1 MIRVAFPLF
10 GHGLWIGG
18 LVYLQNTLRLV
29 RERLAGEL
37 EAVLVLSADEYKRFG
52 AEVSPLANETIVD
65 DVFGSWGRGGGLV
78 STLLLGRDRHVHAL
92 LKRARVDVGLEDAS
106 FYGWQPGIGVLA
118 WIPDFQH
125 RFMPE
130 MFSRQEWWHRD
141 IGFRAQVASGRTIMV
156 SSETARADCERFYPA
171 ARGRIRV
178 VRFAAGIDP
187 SVPRTPPASLREKYG
202 LPERFIFLPN
212 QFWRH
217 KNHELVIDAL
227 LHLRAE
233 GQLESVMPIVASG
246 HAADPRHP
254 GHFEALARK
263 VADGNL
269 SSHFQHLGTI
279 PYSDVLGL
287 VVACD
292 HLINPSH
299 FEGWSTTIEEAKALG
314 ARILLSDLPV
324 HREQA
329 PEAIFFSPRSN
340 IECAEA
346 LLAAAAR
353 GPAERPSPTALAA
366 AHEQRLEDHADAFL
380 DAVRATRIPVLSRK

>member
-10 GHGLWIGG
+10 GHGQWMGG

-37 EAVLVLSADEYKRFG
+37 ETVLVLSADEDKRFG
-52 AEVSPLANETIVD
+52 AELSPLANETVVD
-65 DVFGSWGRGGGLV
+65 DVFESWGRGGGLT
-78 STLLLGRDRHVHAL
+78 STLVLGRDRRARAL
-92 LKRARVDVGLEDAS
+92 LTRARVDVGLEDAS
-106 FYGWQPGIGVLA
+106 FYGWRPGMGVLA

-130 MFSRQEWWHRD
+130 MFSRQEWWRRD
-141 IGFRAQVASGRTIMV
+141 IGFRVQIASGRTIMV
-156 SSETARADCERFYPA
+156 SSKTACADCERFYPA

-187 SVPRTPPASLREKYG
+187 SVARTPAASLREKYG

-217 KNHELVIDAL
+217 KNHELVVDAL
-227 LHLRAE
+227 LRLRAE
-233 GQLESVMPIVASG
+233 GRLDNVMPIIASG
-246 HAADPRHP
+246 HGEDPRHP

-263 VADGNL
+263 IADGNL
-269 SSHFQHLGTI
+269 SGHFQHLGTI

-287 VVACD
+287 VAVCD
-292 HLINPSH
+292 HLINPSR

-329 PEAIFFSPRSN
+329 PDAIFFSPRSD

-366 AHEQRLEDHADAFL
+366 AHERRLQDHAEAFL
-380 DAVRATRIPVLSRK
+380 DAVRAARIPVLRRK